1 LVGQLRLIGAES
13 GVADVTHAHAQFE
26 QRDGAPFEEPF
37 LVKVPAEPQRSEGGV
52 LVVGAEFRGALVTE
66 REIDEIAVVP
76 DVVGVD
82 VESEHTRTVFAA
94 ARAAFGVSRGHRGVF
109 EFVRKDAQRR
119 ERVAF

>member
-1 LVGQLRLIGAES
+1 ME
-13 GVADVTHAHAQFE
+13 
-26 QRDGAPFEEPF
+26 
-37 LVKVPAEPQRSEGGV
+37 VPAEAQRTERGV
-52 LVVGAEFRGALVTE
+52 FVVVAEFRRAFVTE